1 MKKVIIL
8 LLALCSL
15 HAYAQSSFTFVF
27 LHKKTDAVALPK
39 EEVDKLMKGH
49 MDNMGRL
56 AKEGKLL
63 AAGPFEGGGGI
74 FIFKST
80 SIDEVKGLL
89 TTDPGV
95 KAERWNVELL
105 PYRPRVGSVCLVG
118 EPYKMTMYNF
128 IHYRPSISKDN
139 VQDLS
144 SGLKSHD
151 DYLKTLIKNNNTVIT
166 EGVFGERDGGI
177 LVLSGEEAP
186 KELIQND
193 PAVLSGLLEVQF
205 KKLYIAKGAF
215 CEK

>member
-1 MKKVIIL
+1 MKKVIVL

-15 HAYAQSSFTFVF
+15 HGYAQSSFTFVF
-27 LHKKTDAVALPK
+27 LHKKTDAVPLPK
-39 EEVDKLMKGH
+39 DEVDKLMKGH

-80 SIDEVKGLL
+80 SIDEVKELL

-105 PYRPRVGSVCLVG
+105 PYTPRVGSVCLVG

-139 VQDLS
+139 VQNLS

-151 DYLKTLIKNNNTVIT
+151 DYLKTLIRSNSTVVT
-166 EGVFGERDGGI
+166 EGIFGERDGGI